1 MKKIL
6 KYVASAMALCLAV
19 AMWGCGQ
26 SKPVLNV
33 YMWSDYIDLDLVKE
47 FEQKYDCKVVIDIF
61 DSNEFM
67 YSKLKAGGSGY
78 DIIQPSSYMAKI
90 MYEQKMIEKLDH
102 SKLPSIKNINKAYL
116 DNLAI
121 DKKMEYSVPYMIGF
135 TCIAYNKDKLGK
147 LPETWDVF
155 ANEKLKGR
163 MTMLNDMRETIGAAL
178 LFKGHSINTTD
189 EKHLAEAKEQILK
202 WKKNLAKFDN
212 EVYKAGITS
221 GEFQVVQGDSGDLFQ
236 VFEEAPELTWM
247 CPKEG
252 FSMCC
257 DDWVIPVT
265 AGNKELAY
273 KFIDFMTEP
282 KNAAKNI
289 EFTCFSAP
297 VDGAKE
303 FVSEEN
309 RTHPG
314 MFIPDEMYKRG
325 EIILDLGADNA
336 KYIKVWDEIK
346 LAK

>member
-6 KYVASAMALCLAV
+6 KYVASALALCLAV
-19 AMWGCGQ
+19 ALWGCGQ

-102 SKLPSIKNINKAYL
+102 SKLPSIKNVNKAYL

-212 EVYKAGITS
+212 EVYKVGIRS
-221 GEFQVVQGDSGDLFQ
+221 GEFQIVQGYSGDLFQ

-257 DDWVIPVT
+257 DDWAIPVT
-265 AGNKELAY
+265 AGQKRRQESRVY
-273 KFIDFMTEP
+273 
-282 KNAAKNI
+282 
-289 EFTCFSAP
+289 
-297 VDGAKE
+297 
-303 FVSEEN
+303 
-309 RTHPG
+309 
-314 MFIPDEMYKRG
+314 MF
-325 EIILDLGADNA
+325 
-336 KYIKVWDEIK
+336 
-346 LAK
+346 